1 MKTIIYVV
9 LFISYFT
16 GKIEAQTALKA
27 DAGKDTVYCIIMDYH
42 NNTINNLQIYLGG
55 QPTAIGGKPPYLY
68 NWTMY
73 SKTTKKQYSILKD
86 SCINNKANP
95 ILYISKYYDLESYNY
110 IDTLND
116 RFIFKVI
123 VKDSN
128 NITAQDSSTI
138 IFSRY
143 GAKPV
148 VTGGIQFPCMEV
160 YTKDSIQL
168 GPCGTIGGI
177 HPFSSFHWTPEYGL
191 SNPNISNPKAVLV
204 SGLSYTNYCVSYVDS
219 VGCSINAGFTLTDI
233 KNGDLK
239 TGYVSYKNP
248 VSQSQSMNFTSELIG
263 SMLQIVSI
271 KGVVVLHRKIAEPEL
286 PLGSIITE
294 SGMYY
299 YTLTTTQG
307 KVLSGSFVRE

>member
-1 MKTIIYVV
+1 MKKIIFIA
-9 LFISYFT
+9 LFISCFT
-16 GKIEAQTALKA
+16 GKIEAQAALKA
-27 DAGKDTVYCIIMDYH
+27 DAGKDTSYCIQMDYH
-42 NNTINNLQIYLGG
+42 NISLNNLQIYLGG
-55 QPTAIGGKPPYLY
+55 KPTAIGGKPPYSY
-68 NWTMY
+68 NWEMY

-95 ILYISKYYDLESYNY
+95 ILNINKYYDLESYNY

-128 NITAQDSSTI
+128 NITAQDSCTI

-148 VTGGIQFPCMEV
+148 VIGGIQYPCMEV
-160 YTKDSIQL
+160 YTKDSIQI
-168 GPCGTIGGI
+168 GPCGISGGI
-177 HPFSSFHWTPEYGL
+177 SPYSNFSWNPQNGL
-191 SNPNISNPKAVLV
+191 SNPNIQNPKAVLLD
-204 SGLSYTNYCVSYVDS
+204 GYSYMYYDVTFMDSAGCVLK
-219 VGCSINAGFTLTDI
+219 AGFVITDI

-248 VSQSQSMNFTSELIG
+248 VSQSESMNFTSELIG
-263 SMLQIVSI
+263 SMLQIVSS
-271 KGVVVLHRKIAEPEL
+271 KGVVMLHRKIAETQL

-299 YTLTTTQG
+299 YTLTTIQG